1 MLHQFRDEPEGA
13 QARAEAAA
21 ALCRKYGFRYYLSWT
36 PIVMG
41 WASAR
46 MGDRE
51 RGLEQMLSGFAS
63 LRATG
68 AGLRAPYYLGLI
80 AQVAGWCGDVQAGL
94 GHLKEAQELGERSHE
109 NWVRPEL
116 RRIHGDLLLQS
127 GQVRQ
132 AETSY
137 VTAARLARQMGS
149 KAWEVRAEASLENIR
164 K

>member
-1 MLHQFRDEPEGA
+1 
-13 QARAEAAA
+13 
-21 ALCRKYGFRYYLSWT
+21 
-36 PIVMG
+36 
-41 WASAR
+41 